1 MRKLTRR
8 SWLAA
13 TAMAMQAANQE
24 ILRLPKK
31 LRVAIIGLEGHISEI
46 LGPLDRLPD
55 LELAAVQDGDP
66 ALVHQVLGS
75 KHAAHA
81 KSYANWRDLLDKEKL
96 DIVGICGANAERAEI
111 IVECAKRKL
120 NIVAEKPLAITAADL
135 DRVKKAVADNDIRL
149 TMLIEMRFGT
159 PYRALKQIVESG
171 EIGEVVQIGA
181 QKSHKL
187 GERPDWMRHRS
198 TFGGT
203 IPYIGIHLVDLMR
216 WTSGRELVDVVSFQG
231 RVGHP
236 ELQEMEVVTASVFR
250 LDNGGVAAMRM
261 DYLRPKT
268 APTWGDDRLR
278 LAGTRGVA
286 EFQEASGL
294 TLVTDGQPLRQI
306 TALPPAGSLFINFL
320 NATYAGGPSGLS
332 LKDVYR
338 VNEIVLAARDSA
350 DQHRFVALE
359 GHMDVHLIDGTYEL
373 FRH

>member
-1 MRKLTRR
+1 
-8 SWLAA
+8 
-13 TAMAMQAANQE
+13 MAMQAANQE

-181 QKSHKL
+181 QKSYKL

-306 TALPPAGSLFINFL
+306 TALPPAGSLFIDFL

-350 DQHRFVALE
+350 DQHRFVAL
-359 GHMDVHLIDGTYEL
+359 
-373 FRH
+373 